1 MKLAATP
8 SALLLAFAVGL
19 IDARPVEDAA
29 EVEDL
34 ATDLER
40 RSSEIE
46 LQRGL
51 RER

>member
-1 MKLAATP
+1 MKLTVTP
-8 SALLLAFAVGL
+8 FALLTAVAVGL

-29 EVEDL
+29 ED
-34 ATDLER
+34 ADLER

>member
-1 MKLAATP
+1 MKRALTPFALILA
-8 SALLLAFAVGL
+8 LAVGL
-19 IDARPVEDAA
+19 IDARPLEDAA
-29 EVEDL
+29 EGD
-34 ATDLER
+34 TDHER

>member
-1 MKLAATP
+1 MKLISTP
-8 SALLLAFAVGL
+8 FASLLLAVAVGL

-29 EVEDL
+29 EEE
-34 ATDLER
+34 ER

>member
-1 MKLAATP
+1 MTP
-8 SALLLAFAVGL
+8 FALILAFVAAVLVDG
-19 IDARPVEDAA
+19 RPVEEAA
-29 EVEDL
+29 DP
-34 ATDLER
+34 ER

>member
-1 MKLAATP
+1 MKRILTPLTLILA
-8 SALLLAFAVGL
+8 LAVGL
-19 IDARPVEDAA
+19 IDARPLEDAA
-29 EVEDL
+29 EDS
-34 ATDLER
+34 DHER

>member
-1 MKLAATP
+1 MKLSSTFF
-8 SALLLAFAVGL
+8 ALLVAVAALGL

-29 EVEDL
+29 DTEADH
-34 ATDLER
+34 ER
-40 RSSEIE
+40 MSSEIE